1 MSVTLNADR
10 IYTILVIIVA
20 VMDSVLKWLTKRRKK
35 HVSIHT
41 PVFGKI
47 VMMSIAI
54 IIARIPNLPEP
65 DKGASS

>member
-1 MSVTLNADR
+1 MSVSLSADR

-35 HVSIHT
+35 RVSILT

-47 VMMSIAI
+47 VMMGIAI